1 MMCLFNQN
9 KKDTNIVITKALKIN
24 YGSIKRLDEYDDEA
38 ISDDRNQLL
47 KKRTMMDVQPGM
59 NYLLERWIPI

>member
-1 MMCLFNQN
+1 MCLFNQN
-9 KKDTNIVITKALKIN
+9 KKNTNIVITKALKIN

-59 NYLLERWIPI
+59 KYLLERWIPI